1 MSVSFN
7 KTGVVQAIPI
17 SADIA
22 FSLVDENEIE
32 LADEN
37 GNILTDGLGLDTD
50 DLHGFIEGFNI
61 MSIYSSSTITCNELI
76 EW

>member
-32 LADEN
+32 LADES
-37 GNILTDGLGLDTD
+37 GDILTDGLGLDTD
-50 DLHGFIEGFNI
+50 GLHGFIEGFNF
-61 MSIYSSSTITCNELI
+61 MSIYSSNTITCNELI

>member
-1 MSVSFN
+1 MSVQFY

-22 FSLVDENEIE
+22 FSLVDENDVE

-37 GNILTDGLGLDTD
+37 ANILTDGLGLDTD
-50 DLHGFIEGFNI
+50 GLHGFIEGFNF

-76 EW
+76 E